1 MKILVFSPG
10 YVGKKIVT
18 GLQNAGHDI
27 ESIKVEITDLNA
39 VHAALD
45 ASHPDAVL
53 NGAGRRGIPNVDWC
67 ETNQISTMRSNTIG
81 ALILAQACFEKNI
94 HMVHLGTGC
103 VFYGESPDPAGWK
116 ESDHANPQAVYSRTK
131 YAADLILTELPNVA
145 IVRFRMPIDS
155 EPTPENLINK
165 LVKYPKIIDVRNSV
179 TVLDDL
185 VTAVV
190 GIIEKRGVGVFHAVN
205 PGVMAH
211 RDLMKLYTEIVDP
224 NHISDW
230 ITADALVSTGLAKR
244 IRSNNIMQN
253 IRLRELGIELRPI
266 DIALRDVMEK
276 YARAVHSV

>member
-211 RDLMKLYTEIVDP
+211 RDLMKLYTELVDP